1 MKYDY
6 QITRRDSAYQGFFRL
21 DRVHIRHERYA
32 GGYQEVVRECFE
44 RGNAAAVIPYDPALD
59 EIVLIE
65 QFRVGGVDN
74 PAGPWMIEVVAGIL
88 GADETPEAVVR
99 RETVEES
106 GCVLGVVEPVCE
118 FVLSPGGC
126 SERIFLFC
134 GQVDASEVSGIHGLR
149 SEGEDIR
156 VMSVG
161 FDEAME
167 WLNQGKLSSAISII
181 ALQWLALNRDDL
193 RERWALTPSQS

>member
-6 QITRRDSAYQGFFRL
+6 QITKRDAAYQGFFRL

-32 GGYQEVVRECFE
+32 GGYLEVVRECFE
-44 RGNAAAVIPYDPALD
+44 RGNAAAVIPYDPVLD

-65 QFRVGGVDN
+65 QFRVGGVDS
-74 PAGPWMIEVVAGIL
+74 PAGPWMTEVVAGIL
-88 GADETPEAVVR
+88 EADETPEAVVR
-99 RETVEES
+99 RETMEES
-106 GCVLGVVEPVCE
+106 GCVLERVEPVCD
-118 FVLSPGGC
+118 FVLSPGGS

-134 GQVDASEVSGIHGLR
+134 GRVDASQAKGIHGLGV
-149 SEGEDIR
+149 EGEDIR

-161 FDEAME
+161 FDQAME
-167 WLNQGKLSSAISII
+167 WLDQGKLRSAISII

-193 RERWALTPSQS
+193 RQRWGEGEIE